1 MKFLTLNAI
10 FTRHSFAKLIILK
23 LYYIKTALKITI
35 AFISLLL
42 ILFSC
47 GEKSK
52 DSKPDEVKVEIM
64 TEDDSLTATKDSL
77 HIKSEMDMSL
87 VDPKDRKEFLKNLA
101 EIEKKH
107 GEQWDFCTCV
117 LKNDSINKAFMKE
130 LSDEAFDKLSLRFDV
145 IDAKCKAF
153 LAQNPNQTPDDRA
166 KHEKKVRDCLR
177 AEGISI

>member
-1 MKFLTLNAI
+1 
-10 FTRHSFAKLIILK
+10 
-23 LYYIKTALKITI
+23 LKITF
-35 AFISLLL
+35 AFLSFFL
-42 ILFSC
+42 ILSSC
-47 GEKSK
+47 GEESNGF
-52 DSKPDEVKVEIM
+52 KPKKKAVVVM
-64 TEDDSLTATKDSL
+64 TEEDSITATIDSL
-77 HIKSEMDMSL
+77 HITSEMDMSL
-87 VDPKDRKEFLKNLA
+87 ISPEDRGEFLKNLA

-107 GEQWDFCTCV
+107 GQQWDFCTCV

-130 LSDEAFDKLSLRFDV
+130 LSDEAFDELSLRFDV

>member
-1 MKFLTLNAI
+1 
-10 FTRHSFAKLIILK
+10 
-23 LYYIKTALKITI
+23 LKITF
-35 AFISLLL
+35 AFLSFFL
-42 ILFSC
+42 ILSSC
-47 GEKSK
+47 GEESNGF
-52 DSKPDEVKVEIM
+52 KPKKKAVVVM
-64 TEDDSLTATKDSL
+64 TEEDSITATIDSL
-77 HIKSEMDMSL
+77 HITSDMDMSL
-87 VDPKDRKEFLKNLA
+87 ISPEDRGEFLKNLA

-107 GEQWDFCTCV
+107 GQQWDFCTCV

-130 LSDEAFDKLSLRFDV
+130 LSDEAFDELSLRFDV

>member
-1 MKFLTLNAI
+1 M
-10 FTRHSFAKLIILK
+10 
-23 LYYIKTALKITI
+23 KITF
-35 AFISLLL
+35 AFLSFFL
-42 ILFSC
+42 ILSSC
-47 GEKSK
+47 GEESNGF
-52 DSKPDEVKVEIM
+52 KPKKKAVVVM
-64 TEDDSLTATKDSL
+64 TEEDSITATIDSL
-77 HIKSEMDMSL
+77 HITSEMDMSL
-87 VDPKDRKEFLKNLA
+87 ISPEDRGEFLKNLA

-107 GEQWDFCTCV
+107 GQQWDFCTCV

-130 LSDEAFDKLSLRFDV
+130 LSDEAFDELSLRFDV